1 MKIIHMNSLKN
12 VKLYTGKIKSRK
24 IGIRTVQG
32 QRRNEIEKESDSE
45 ILLFDRDGFP
55 NLWEM

>member
-1 MKIIHMNSLKN
+1 MNSLKN